1 MGLIERYRNRGQDDT
16 QERFSLEG
24 LAQHIQYLGNSYPIG
39 LQQTLV
45 GGDTE
50 PADRSFIAFT
60 RAAYE
65 TGGPVFA
72 CILAR
77 GLLFSEARFLW
88 QQLDNGRP
96 GELFR
101 TAALRLLE
109 QPWPSGTTGELLWR
123 AEQDVSLAGNFFVRR
138 MDGRLW
144 RLRPD
149 WVSIVLGSR
158 MDVDHPN
165 LAIDAEVLGYV
176 WGPPEAKKEDKVA
189 LMPSEVA
196 HWSPIPDPL
205 SNYRGMSWI
214 TPIMRE
220 VQADRG
226 ATVHKER
233 FFSNGATPNMV
244 VTADA
249 TVDITEFS
257 EFIELFQDKYE
268 GAMNAYKTLFLGG
281 GSSVQMV
288 GSSMSDMDYKGI
300 QGIGETRIAAAAGV
314 PPIIAGFSEGLSSA
328 TYSNYSMARRKFGDH
343 WARPQWR
350 SFCAGMQ
357 KLLPKPQ
364 GGPSRLWYDDRD
376 VAFLR
381 EDMGDEAE
389 IRQKSAATVRTL
401 VEGGWDPD
409 AAVAYA
415 SSGNLTELAGQHTG
429 RVSVQLLPVD
439 EAGTIED
446 EQQGNPDE

>member
-1 MGLIERYRNRGQDDT
+1 MGLIERYRNRGQADT

-24 LAQHIQYLGNSYPIG
+24 LAQQIQYLGNSYPIG

-45 GGDTE
+45 GGDSE
-50 PADRSFIAFT
+50 PPDRSFTAFT

-205 SNYRGMSWI
+205 SSYRGMSWI

-288 GSSMSDMDYKGI
+288 GSSMKDMDYKAI

-350 SFCAGMQ
+350 SFCAAMQ

-415 SSGNLTELAGQHTG
+415 SSGNLTELAGQHSG

-446 EQQGNPDE
+446 AEPSEQE